1 MKLKDALKELKQ
13 ADLCALFAV
22 TDRTIQRWHDEGLPR
37 HGEGRGCFYVWAE
50 VLPWYMKR
58 MSGSR
63 RGGDDLSDK
72 DRKMRADADLA
83 EMAAAQKAGELVD
96 AQEVR
101 RAWSGFLARLKV
113 ALDGLPER
121 SAEKIEDGM
130 NLAEKATAIRREL
143 NAVRRDVVSETERA
157 AQDGAA

>member
-1 MKLKDALKELKQ
+1 
-13 ADLCALFAV
+13 
-22 TDRTIQRWHDEGLPR
+22 
-37 HGEGRGCFYVWAE
+37 
-50 VLPWYMKR
+50 
-58 MSGSR
+58 
-63 RGGDDLSDK
+63 
-72 DRKMRADADLA
+72 MRADADLA

-157 AQDGAA
+157 AQEGAA